1 METGANADSSK
12 NDNNPMITAGFIL
25 GIVGIVLSFIPFINF
40 MAFVMGIL
48 ALIFGVVGVNKR
60 IGGSQA
66 IASVVLGAITL
77 FITIGMYVIVARMAV
92 WGLAST
98 SRIFNRVA
106 NVADSMSGKKTD
118 KLLSASVDVKIGK
131 LRQTTNQY
139 GEQTMSVPVSVRN
152 LESREMSYSIW
163 IDAYNA
169 NGDKIASDVV
179 RVINLDSKRVQD
191 VDVFQHMDNETQE
204 ALKNATFKV
213 TRVSTG
219 LNLTSVDEAVFA
231 DDFAD

>member
-1 METGANADSSK
+1 METGAKADSSK

-77 FITIGMYVIVARMAV
+77 FITIGMAV

-179 RVINLDSKRVQD
+179 RVINLDSKKVQD
-191 VDVFQHMDNETQE
+191 VDVFQYMDNETQE

>member
-1 METGANADSSK
+1 METGAKADSSK

-66 IASVVLGAITL
+66 IASVVLGAITI

-191 VDVFQHMDNETQE
+191 VDVFQYMDNETQE

>member
-1 METGANADSSK
+1 METGTKADSSK

-106 NVADSMSGKKTD
+106 SVADSMSGKKTD

-191 VDVFQHMDNETQE
+191 VDVFQYMDNETQE

>member
-1 METGANADSSK
+1 
-12 NDNNPMITAGFIL
+12 
-25 GIVGIVLSFIPFINF
+25 

-191 VDVFQHMDNETQE
+191 VDVFQYMDNETQE

>member
-1 METGANADSSK
+1 METGAKADSSK

-92 WGLAST
+92 WGLTST

-106 NVADSMSGKKTD
+106 SVADSMSGKKTD
-118 KLLSASVDVKIGK
+118 KLLSASV
-131 LRQTTNQY
+131 
-139 GEQTMSVPVSVRN
+139 EQTMSVPVSVRN

-191 VDVFQHMDNETQE
+191 VDVFQYMDNETQE

>member
-1 METGANADSSK
+1 METRVKADSSK

>member
-1 METGANADSSK
+1 
-12 NDNNPMITAGFIL
+12 
-25 GIVGIVLSFIPFINF
+25 

-131 LRQTTNQY
+131 LRQITNQY

-179 RVINLDSKRVQD
+179 RVINLDSKKVQD
-191 VDVFQHMDNETQE
+191 VDVFQYMDNETQE

>member
-1 METGANADSSK
+1 METRAKADLSK

-131 LRQTTNQY
+131 LRQITNQY

-179 RVINLDSKRVQD
+179 RVINLDSKKVQN
-191 VDVFQHMDNETQE
+191 VDVFQYMDNETQE

>member
-1 METGANADSSK
+1 METGAKTDSSK

-191 VDVFQHMDNETQE
+191 VDVFQYMDNETQE

>member
-1 METGANADSSK
+1 METGTKADSSK

>member
-1 METGANADSSK
+1 METGAKADSSK
-12 NDNNPMITAGFIL
+12 KNNNTMITAGFIL

-92 WGLAST
+92 WGLVST

-191 VDVFQHMDNETQE
+191 VDVFQYMDNETQE

>member
-1 METGANADSSK
+1 METGTKADSSK

-163 IDAYNA
+163 IDAYDT
-169 NGDKIASDVV
+169 NGNKIASDVV

>member
-1 METGANADSSK
+1 METGAKADSSK

-131 LRQTTNQY
+131 LRQTTNHERTGQCAQP
-139 GEQTMSVPVSVRN
+139 GVER
-152 LESREMSYSIW
+152 
-163 IDAYNA
+163 
-169 NGDKIASDVV
+169 DVV
-179 RVINLDSKRVQD
+179 LDLD
-191 VDVFQHMDNETQE
+191 
-204 ALKNATFKV
+204 
-213 TRVSTG
+213 
-219 LNLTSVDEAVFA
+219 
-231 DDFAD
+231 

>member
-1 METGANADSSK
+1 METGAKADLSK

-179 RVINLDSKRVQD
+179 RVINLDSKKVQD
-191 VDVFQHMDNETQE
+191 VDVFQYMDNETQE

>member
-1 METGANADSSK
+1 METGVKADSSK

-179 RVINLDSKRVQD
+179 RVINLDSKKVQD
-191 VDVFQHMDNETQE
+191 VDVFQYMDNETQE

>member
-1 METGANADSSK
+1 METGTKADSSK

-191 VDVFQHMDNETQE
+191 VDVFQYMDNETQE

>member
-1 METGANADSSK
+1 MEAGAKADSSK

-25 GIVGIVLSFIPFINF
+25 GIVGIVLSFIPIINF

-98 SRIFNRVA
+98 SRIFSRVA

-191 VDVFQHMDNETQE
+191 VDTFQYMDNETQE

>member
-1 METGANADSSK
+1 METGAKADLSK

>member
-1 METGANADSSK
+1 METGAKADSSK

-40 MAFVMGIL
+40 MAFVMG
-48 ALIFGVVGVNKR
+48 GVVGVNKR

>member
-1 METGANADSSK
+1 METGVKADSSK

>member
-1 METGANADSSK
+1 METGAKADLSK

-191 VDVFQHMDNETQE
+191 VDVFQYMDNETQE

>member
-1 METGANADSSK
+1 METGTKADSSK

-106 NVADSMSGKKTD
+106 SVADSMSGKKTD

-191 VDVFQHMDNETQE
+191 VDTFQYMDNETQE

>member
-1 METGANADSSK
+1 METGAKADSSK
-12 NDNNPMITAGFIL
+12 NDNSPMITAGFIL

-191 VDVFQHMDNETQE
+191 VDVFQYMDNETQE

>member
-1 METGANADSSK
+1 METGTKADSSK

-106 NVADSMSGKKTD
+106 SVADSMSGKKTD

-191 VDVFQHMDNETQE
+191 VDVFRYMDNETQE

>member
-1 METGANADSSK
+1 METGAKADLSK

-131 LRQTTNQY
+131 LRQITNQY

-179 RVINLDSKRVQD
+179 RVINLDSKKVQD
-191 VDVFQHMDNETQE
+191 VDVFQYMDNETQE

>member
-1 METGANADSSK
+1 METGTKADSSK

-98 SRIFNRVA
+98 SRIFNRVS

-163 IDAYNA
+163 IDAYDT
-169 NGDKIASDVV
+169 NGNKIASDVV

>member
-1 METGANADSSK
+1 
-12 NDNNPMITAGFIL
+12 
-25 GIVGIVLSFIPFINF
+25 
-40 MAFVMGIL
+40 
-48 ALIFGVVGVNKR
+48 
-60 IGGSQA
+60 
-66 IASVVLGAITL
+66 
-77 FITIGMYVIVARMAV
+77 MYVIVARMAV

-179 RVINLDSKRVQD
+179 RVINLDSKKVQD

>member
-1 METGANADSSK
+1 METGTKADSSK

-191 VDVFQHMDNETQE
+191 VDVFQYMDNETQE

-219 LNLTSVDEAVFA
+219 LNPTSVDEAVFA